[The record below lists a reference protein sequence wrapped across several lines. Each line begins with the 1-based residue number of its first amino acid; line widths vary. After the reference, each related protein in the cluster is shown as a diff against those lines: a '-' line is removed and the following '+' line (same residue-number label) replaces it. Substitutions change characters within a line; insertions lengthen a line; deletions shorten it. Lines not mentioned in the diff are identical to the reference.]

1 MAIGYKLFRQ
11 SKDGNLHPLFVNANQ
26 ILPIGEWLSAECGE
40 RLENGKVKS
49 RLGGLAFRP
58 GWHLNDKIPYVD
70 HIYTVHEGAKYL
82 KDNCVWAEVEYNEK
96 SYQTEANNAGLNKK
110 GIIIQK
116 NAQLDYV
123 PVGGYYKYKTNPT
136 MFDAWIISGEIRII
150 RIVPDAE
157 VEEICSKAGLT
168 ALKRYHG

>member
-1 MAIGYKLFRQ
+1 MNKRGVI
-11 SKDGNLHPLFVNANQ
+11 
-26 ILPIGEWLSAECGE
+26 
-40 RLENGKVKS
+40 
-49 RLGGLAFRP
+49 
-58 GWHLNDKIPYVD
+58 IP
-70 HIYTVHEGAKYL
+70 
-82 KDNCVWAEVEYNEK
+82 
-96 SYQTEANNAGLNKK
+96 
-110 GIIIQK
+110 K

-168 ALKRYHG
+168 ALKRYHRR